1 VREARQVAATR
12 TALLGSAVLLGALL
26 AAPATGATRVR
37 PVCHLITDPRGDTAA
52 LATPHVPGSDTDDLL
67 SADLASDGRRVT
79 AVLRVAALQQ
89 PDPVAPT
96 GRGYQFTFQVRGLR
110 TTYFLAA
117 RTYPTGTSYTYGD
130 FPDDAYVRV
139 LGHGTGTV
147 NPATREVRVS
157 APVAGFLPKSVR
169 RGSTLVALAA
179 GVYRQ
184 WGPELLEDSGSNPVH
199 TANLASGF
207 DRGEGDRYV
216 VGTPSCVRP

>member
-1 VREARQVAATR
+1 MRL
-12 TALLGSAVLLGALL
+12 ALAGTSVLAGALL
-26 AAPATGATRVR
+26 AAPASGASKVR
-37 PVCHLITDPRGDTAA
+37 PVCHLVTDPRGDAAA

-67 SADLASDGRRVT
+67 SADVASDGRRVT

-96 GRGYQFTFQVRGLR
+96 GRAYVFTFQVRGLP

-117 RTYPTGTSYTYGD
+117 HTYPTGTSYTYGD

-157 APVAGFLPKSVR
+157 APVAGFLPRSVR

-207 DRGEGDRYV
+207 DRAEGDRYV
-216 VGTPSCVRP
+216 VGTPSCVKP